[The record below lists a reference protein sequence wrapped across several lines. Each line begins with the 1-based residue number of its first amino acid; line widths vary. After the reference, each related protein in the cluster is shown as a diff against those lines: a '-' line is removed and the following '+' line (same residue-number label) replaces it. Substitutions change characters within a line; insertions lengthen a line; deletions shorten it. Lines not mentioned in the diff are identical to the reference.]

1 MAMKHRFR
9 IDWITIL
16 IILLLIAVG
25 VIGTIVI
32 FAPQVNHS
40 FLGPGN
46 ML

>member
-1 MAMKHRFR
+1 MKHRSR

-16 IILLLIAVG
+16 IILMLIAVG

-32 FAPQVNHS
+32 FSPSLHSS
-40 FLGPGN
+40 FLGPGT